1 MRGVFVSNAYLQGA
15 KYGEP
20 PAMFSAAAERL
31 GMGLDLMT
39 NRDLMVPAGDPDAL
53 RRIVGEPDF
62 VVFWDKDVRCAANLE
77 LCGLR
82 TFNQSE
88 CIRICDDKWLT
99 HLALKREGVPT
110 IDTVSCPLS
119 YSDYPDTGFLEDAID
134 SFGFPMV
141 VKDNFGSF
149 GM

>member
-1 MRGVFVSNAYLQGA
+1 MALLIFSRSSVSSSRPSLMPLPGNPAYHAMLGPDDIINRSASKTAHLILVTQCACMRCVFVSNAYLQGA

-39 NRDLMVPAGDPDAL
+39 YRDLLVPAGDPDAL

-77 LCGLR
+77 LRGLS
-82 TFNQSE
+82 TFTRSD
-88 CIRICDDKWLT
+88 CIRI
-99 HLALKREGVPT
+99 
-110 IDTVSCPLS
+110 
-119 YSDYPDTGFLEDAID
+119 
-134 SFGFPMV
+134 
-141 VKDNFGSF
+141 
-149 GM
+149 